1 MPANYLVAIL
11 ENLIQSE
18 EQKFADETGGK
29 ETESFGLLTVA
40 REKTSE

>member
-1 MPANYLVAIL
+1 VRANLVAIL

-29 ETESFGLLTVA
+29 GTELRSLAVA
-40 REKTSE
+40 QGEERE